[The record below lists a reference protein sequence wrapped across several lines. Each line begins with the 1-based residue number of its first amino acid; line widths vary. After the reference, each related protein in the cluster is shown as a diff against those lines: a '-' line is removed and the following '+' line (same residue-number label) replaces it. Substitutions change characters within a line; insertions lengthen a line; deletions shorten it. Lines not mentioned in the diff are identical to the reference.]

1 MKYSIPFTGNKERQ
15 RIRKWAGMTSGA
27 SILKKSG
34 DWEIAGNTNTFEV
47 TEHYVVEVKTKKAEM
62 LLKLQFG
69 NAKKYIEQ
77 NGVLDNWGDWYEFKN
92 RRF

>member
-1 MKYSIPFTGNKERQ
+1 MKYAIPFTGDKERQ
-15 RIRKWAGMTSGA
+15 RIRKWAGMTNGA

-34 DWEIAGNTNTFEV
+34 DWEISGNTNTFEV

-77 NGVLDNWGDWYEFKN
+77 NGVLENWGEWWEIKS
-92 RRF
+92 RR